1 MEIVN
6 IEARTFEA
14 MLSKFEVFADRMEK
28 LCTLYGDM
36 SQRTW
41 LDNQDVCLM
50 LNISPRTLQTLRDNG
65 TLPYSHICTMSQG
78 NPTTIQESMPSRL
91 NPNMSA

>member
-41 LDNQDVCLM
+41 WTFFIYLSKSLKY
-50 LNISPRTLQTLRDNG
+50 R
-65 TLPYSHICTMSQG
+65 Y
-78 NPTTIQESMPSRL
+78 
-91 NPNMSA
+91 

>member
-14 MLSKFEVFADRMEK
+14 MLSKFKVFADRMEK

-36 SQRTW
+36 SQRT
-41 LDNQDVCLM
+41 CLAETKSKRGW
-50 LNISPRTLQTLRDNG
+50 NICG
-65 TLPYSHICTMSQG
+65 
-78 NPTTIQESMPSRL
+78 
-91 NPNMSA
+91 